1 MKRSHPWFL
10 AHGLEWLPRLLQE
23 PRRLWRRMFISAPLL
38 WRASWLSELED
49 KRDAKTRKAKVKAEA
64 KTKSKV
70 KKISFERNLSSLADS
85 IFESTSQPMKNNR
98 EADEIL
104 AKLFG
109 SVSRARIIEFLVLQ
123 VGRAF
128 YQREIMFET
137 GLSLHPTQRELE
149 NLVDLE
155 IVKKRETKD
164 RVYYEIDIHS
174 AFFKPLCEIC
184 ESAQKSNKK
193 SKSQIP

>member
-1 MKRSHPWFL
+1 
-10 AHGLEWLPRLLQE
+10 
-23 PRRLWRRMFISAPLL
+23 
-38 WRASWLSELED
+38 
-49 KRDAKTRKAKVKAEA
+49 
-64 KTKSKV
+64 
-70 KKISFERNLSSLADS
+70 
-85 IFESTSQPMKNNR
+85 MKNNR

-104 AKLFG
+104 VKLFG
-109 SVSRARIIEFLVLQ
+109 SVSRARIIEFLVSQ

-137 GLSLHPTQRELE
+137 GLSLHPTQRELQ
-149 NLVDLE
+149 NLIDLK

-174 AFFKPLCEIC
+174 PLFKPLCEIC
-184 ESAQKSNKK
+184 ESVQKINKK